1 MGADPLFEAAMKPV
15 EPISPYEVADT
26 RCLLI
31 ASIFAPIHGG
41 SAVVYESLAR
51 LCPPGAVFVF
61 APWRDYSTGSPIEG
75 TEEHDRKV
83 YYTVNRT
90 ELVRPLSGAP
100 PSSALH
106 SALRLLVIDLPLA
119 AKILWR
125 VARIVRDE
133 KIDVICVG
141 ELTSGSWIAQWC
153 KRLFGCKVI
162 NYIHGE
168 EITVDMP
175 YRFYG
180 RARARH
186 LAKADAVVAVS
197 EFTRDALVR
206 IMKVDPT
213 KIRLIHNG
221 VDTDRFQPGPPEP
234 ALVERHGLAGK
245 FVLLTVGRLVPR
257 KGIDHVLKA
266 LPQALARVPNLHYVI
281 VGVGPYRDE
290 LEALTDSLGL
300 RPHVTFAGRIPD
312 EELAAYYRTCDLFL
326 MPNREMPDGDTE
338 GFGLVFLE
346 ANACGKPVIGGR
358 AGGAVE
364 AVRDGENGLLVDGW
378 KPEEITEAISR
389 LATDRALAVRIAA
402 RAIEVARAASAH
414 VQARSFYDLCRK
426 VAGRPAE

>member
-1 MGADPLFEAAMKPV
+1 
-15 EPISPYEVADT
+15 
-26 RCLLI
+26 
-31 ASIFAPIHGG
+31 
-41 SAVVYESLAR
+41 
-51 LCPPGAVFVF
+51 VFVF
-61 APWRDYSTGSPIEG
+61 APWRDYATGQPIEG
-75 TEEHDRKV
+75 CEDHDRKV
-83 YYTVNRT
+83 YYPVNRT
-90 ELVRPLSGAP
+90 ELVRPLSGKP
-100 PSSALH
+100 PSSVLH

-119 AKILWR
+119 IKTLWR
-125 VARIVRDE
+125 VARIVREE
-133 KIDVICVG
+133 KIDVVCVG

-186 LAKADAVVAVS
+186 LARADAVVAVS

-206 IMKVDPT
+206 IMHVDPA

-221 VDTDRFQPGPPEP
+221 VDTDRFQPGPVEP
-234 ALVERHGLAGK
+234 ALIERHGLAGK

-266 LPQALARVPNLHYVI
+266 LPQVLPQVPNLHYLV

-300 RPHVTFAGRIPD
+300 RPHVTFAGRIAD
-312 EELAAYYRTCDLFL
+312 EELPAYYRTCDLFL

-364 AVRDGENGLLVDGW
+364 AVLEGENGLLVDGW
-378 KPEEITEAISR
+378 KPEEIAAAIVR
-389 LATDRALAVRIAA
+389 LATDKALAGRLAA
-402 RAIEVARAASAH
+402 SAIDVARAASGQ
-414 VQARSFYDLCRK
+414 VQARRFYEVCRE
-426 VAGRPAE
+426 VAGRPPA

>member
-1 MGADPLFEAAMKPV
+1 
-15 EPISPYEVADT
+15 
-26 RCLLI
+26 
-31 ASIFAPIHGG
+31 
-41 SAVVYESLAR
+41 
-51 LCPPGAVFVF
+51 VFVF
-61 APWRDYSTGSPIEG
+61 APWRDYSTGQPIEG
-75 TEEHDRKV
+75 YVDHDRKA
-83 YYTVNRT
+83 YYPVNRT
-90 ELVRPLSGAP
+90 ELVRPQIGAP

-106 SALRLLVIDLPLA
+106 SAMRLLTVDLPLA
-119 AKILWR
+119 VRTLWR
-125 VARIVRDE
+125 VAGIVRDE

-153 KRLFGCKVI
+153 KRLFGCRVI

-186 LAKADAVVAVS
+186 LADADAVVAVS
-197 EFTRDALVR
+197 EFTREALIR
-206 IMKVDPT
+206 IMHVDPA

-221 VDTDRFQPGPPEP
+221 VDTERFQPGPSEP
-234 ALVERHGLAGK
+234 ALIERHQLQGK

-266 LPQALARVPNLHYVI
+266 LPEVLPQVPNLHYLI

-290 LEALTDSLGL
+290 LEALTDALGL
-300 RPHVTFAGRIPD
+300 RPHVTFAGRIAD

-364 AVRDGENGLLVDGW
+364 AVRDGDNGLLVDGG
-378 KPEEITEAISR
+378 KPQEIGAAIVR
-389 LATDRALAVRIAA
+389 LATDRALSERIAA
-402 RAIEVARAASAH
+402 RAIEVARAASAN
-414 VQARSFYDLCRK
+414 VQARIFYDLCRA
-426 VAGRPAE
+426 VAGRPQA